1 MRIRFDKVDGFI
13 AIHDG
18 TRYLVLL
25 SSGWYDAIY
34 NRITYAI
41 NKKSRF
47 TDSNN
52 RDFARIKIDSYHSL
66 PIEKILTFHNVIALS
81 KSVIN
86 KNNNNY
92 YHDTILEKRLA

>member
-34 NRITYAI
+34 NRKKVKTT
-41 NKKSRF
+41 KSRF

-52 RDFARIKIDSYHSL
+52 RDSARIKIDSYHSL